1 MSAVE
6 PHRSKFDLTHIPLD
20 RISPNPFQPRS
31 DMDAVGIRELA
42 ANIKECGLLQMP
54 QAREKIGKPGYYELA
69 FGHRRTEAFRLLH
82 KLEPDNPQ
90 WLTIPLYIVR
100 ANDYQYITKRGLAK
114 KSL

>member
-69 FGHRRTEAFRLLH
+69 FGHRRTEA
-82 KLEPDNPQ
+82 
-90 WLTIPLYIVR
+90 
-100 ANDYQYITKRGLAK
+100 LAK
-114 KSL
+114 GHGCAVLGI